1 MSDELS
7 STITWDEFT
16 RVELRVGRIVSA
28 EEFPEARKPAYVL
41 QVDFGET
48 IGMKKSSAQVTHL
61 YTREELVGRLVVAVV
76 NFPKK
81 QIGPLMSECLVTG
94 FHDAEGHVALCV
106 PDRPVPVGTQAALRH
121 QPGGNPAGTQF
132 DEMLK
137 QPTLCA
143 GCPEVQN
150 RTPKLSRIVRGVVY
164 AKRFWGLPKFGPKSQ
179 FTPLTGVVVNGL
191 NAW

>member
-1 MSDELS
+1 MPDEVS
-7 STITWDEFT
+7 PAITWDEFV

-28 EEFPEARKPAYVL
+28 EAFPEARKPAYVL

-94 FHDAEGHVALCV
+94 FHDENGHVALCV
-106 PDRPVPVGTQAALRH
+106 PDRPVPLGT
-121 QPGGNPAGTQF
+121 
-132 DEMLK
+132 
-137 QPTLCA
+137 
-143 GCPEVQN
+143 
-150 RTPKLSRIVRGVVY
+150 KL
-164 AKRFWGLPKFGPKSQ
+164 L
-179 FTPLTGVVVNGL
+179 
-191 NAW
+191 